1 MRTPPNAQ
9 YVEPSTGHVSCWET
23 SFADLLDNVRWHR
36 AERGLPLVEG
46 WELEVEHQ
54 VAMTLKVE
62 NVDDWVEDTE
72 KPYVPHLVAYG
83 RQMWKE
89 LHERAEAYPENPQAP
104 EREEEYQWLLS
115 WVARIPSAKCDC
127 AYKWHKMGLDFDLS
141 GRDGYVKSAID
152 VHNKINATLGKPHW
166 YPAKASALLGSSPS
180 EDGL

>member
-9 YVEPSTGHVSCWET
+9 YVEPSTGRVFRWET
-23 SFADLLDNVRWHR
+23 AFSELLRGVKEHR
-36 AERGLPLVEG
+36 SEKGIAMPDG

-89 LHERAEAYPENPQAP
+89 LHERAEAYPEIPQVP
-104 EREEEYQWLLS
+104 EREAEYQWLLS

-141 GRDGYVKSAID
+141 CREGYVRSAIE
-152 VHNKINATLGKPHW
+152 VHNKVNATIGKPHW
-166 YPAKASALLGSSPS
+166 YPANTNACLGSSPS
-180 EDGL
+180 LDGR